1 MNRYEKLNHIKHPMH
16 KEKLIIH
23 YWYSLNISVYQ
34 LEELK
39 NTFYVWNYIYR
50 TVLLGLLRYYRFLQT
65 NTKPIPYNKF
75 GFNPEIKILRQTD
88 ERFRKCSIELER
100 HSAVCAMYRFK
111 QFKMYSELYGI
122 IKPLSSSDK
131 ITKERKKYIFDQ
143 LNLFDKNKIIIP
155 NTQIKIFHKND
166 QYLIKIPGISGRIP
180 IVTDDPIHID
190 QISNLE
196 VHRIGSKYR
205 IKVMYKDLL

>member
-1 MNRYEKLNHIKHPMH
+1 MNKYEKMNRIKHPIH
-16 KEKLIIH
+16 REKIIVH
-23 YWYSLNISVYQ
+23 YWYTLNISVYQ

-50 TVLLGLLRYYRFLQT
+50 TVLFGLLRYYRFLPT

-88 ERFRKCSIELER
+88 ERFKKCSIELER
-100 HSAVCAMYRFK
+100 YSAVCAMYRFK
-111 QFKMYSELYGI
+111 QFKMYSELYDM
-122 IKPLSSSDK
+122 IKPLNPSDK
-131 ITKERKKYIFDQ
+131 ITKERKQYIFDQ
-143 LNLFDKNKIIIP
+143 LNLSERNKIIIP
-155 NTQIKIFHKND
+155 NTQIKICYKND
-166 QYLIKIPGISGRIP
+166 QYLIKIPGISGRIQ
-180 IVTDDPIHID
+180 IITEDPILID

-205 IKVMYKDLL
+205 IKVMYKDP